1 MTIEQLFD
9 DIIIDYCEQDVT
21 INSVESL
28 VKAIEECEDYKTHII
43 DKAYE
48 IEDKY
53 TVSIKLINHCTW
65 SYVFNYRLN
74 EDGTINILVICDF
87 DRRMNYKNE

>member
-9 DIIIDYCEQDVT
+9 DIIIDYCEQGIT

-28 VKAIEECEDYKTHII
+28 INAIEQCEDYKTHII
-43 DKAYE
+43 DERGYD
-48 IEDKY
+48 IY
-53 TVSIKLINHCTW
+53 TVSIKLISRCTW